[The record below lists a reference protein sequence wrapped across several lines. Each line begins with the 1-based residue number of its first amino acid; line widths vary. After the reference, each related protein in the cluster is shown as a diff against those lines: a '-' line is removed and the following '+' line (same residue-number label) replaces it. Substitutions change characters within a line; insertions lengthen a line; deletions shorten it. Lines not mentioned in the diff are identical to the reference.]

1 MVLVDGCVSVLL
13 IERSGLASHA
23 VMLALG
29 VHREE
34 LTLDMHLPTVHRGF
48 LRRDS
53 SWKNCMQSYR
63 SISLRT
69 LMCTSFADTTMV
81 QYGFV
86 SSFKTVS
93 RSACTIHCCVAA
105 RASSQ
110 LVDFLSWLT
119 AVVLFSAHTKE
130 LTICFRAIAGFAID
144 DSIKHDLSHS
154 HTPYE
159 SHLYVE
165 RESCAS

>member
-93 RSACTIHCCVAA
+93 RSACTIHSSTAA
-105 RASSQ
+105 SPRELHLNS
-110 LVDFLSWLT
+110 LTFFL
-119 AVVLFSAHTKE
+119 
-130 LTICFRAIAGFAID
+130 G
-144 DSIKHDLSHS
+144 
-154 HTPYE
+154 
-159 SHLYVE
+159 
-165 RESCAS
+165 